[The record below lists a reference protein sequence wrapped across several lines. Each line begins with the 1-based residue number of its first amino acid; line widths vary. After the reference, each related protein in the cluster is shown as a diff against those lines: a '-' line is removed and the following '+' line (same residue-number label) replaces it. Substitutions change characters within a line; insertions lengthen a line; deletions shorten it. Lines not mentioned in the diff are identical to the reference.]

1 VRREEAV
8 GVNLAAAAAR
18 TRFGKALRAAREASA
33 GTGKRVQQIDVAR
46 ALKHKSYN
54 RYSRL
59 ERGLSW
65 PTDAEWPIICRA
77 LRMDDVT
84 KAALSAM
91 RSEGMAIT
99 EAWWG
104 AFVEIVPESVIKYVA
119 HEDAAAS
126 MVTCAGN
133 VLPGILQIRGYAGAL
148 VLTFSGT
155 VMTPYAADR
164 SATMRSQR
172 RKIFDKDP
180 APQVEAIF
188 SEGALHQVVGGVEV
202 MLKQLDAL
210 IADAQAGRVRFRIV
224 PFTAPATLTYMF
236 TLLEFS
242 GEGEGPV
249 VAFDQMT
256 GMDFKD
262 KPGEIREIRA
272 YVDALRN
279 VALDEVSS
287 LELMMRRRTEIAR
300 D

>member
-1 VRREEAV
+1 M

-33 GTGKRVQQIDVAR
+33 GTGKKVQQIDVAR

-65 PTDAEWPIICRA
+65 PTDAEWPIICRT
-77 LRMDDVT
+77 LRMDEVT
-84 KAALSAM
+84 KATLSAM

-99 EAWWG
+99 DAWWDQ
-104 AFVEIVPESVIKYVA
+104 FVGIVPESLIKFVA

-126 MVTCAGN
+126 MTTLAGN
-133 VLPGILQIRGYAGAL
+133 VLPGLLQTRAYAQSL
-148 VLTFSGT
+148 VLTLSGT
-155 VMTPYAADR
+155 VMTPHAADR

-172 RKIFDKDP
+172 RKIFEKDP

-188 SEGALHQVVGGVEV
+188 SEGALHQVVGGTDV
-202 MLKQLDAL
+202 MLEQLDAL
-210 IADAQAGRVRFRIV
+210 IDDGQAGRVRFRII
-224 PFTAPATLTYMF
+224 PFSAPATLTYMF

-242 GEGEGPV
+242 GEGESPV
-249 VAFDQMT
+249 VALDQMT

-262 KPGEIREIRA
+262 KPGEVRDIRA
-272 YVDALRN
+272 YVDAVRQ
-279 VALDEVSS
+279 VAMDEVSS
-287 LELMMRRRTEIAR
+287 LEMMMRRRKEIAR

>member
-1 VRREEAV
+1 M

-18 TRFGKALRAAREASA
+18 TRFGKVLRAAREATA
-33 GTGKRVQQIDVAR
+33 ATGKKVQQIDVAR
-46 ALKHKSYN
+46 ALKRKSYN
-54 RYSRL
+54 RYSQL

-65 PTDAEWPIICRA
+65 PTDAEWPVICKT

-84 KAALSAM
+84 KATLSAM

-99 EAWWG
+99 EAWWDQ
-104 AFVEIVPESVIKYVA
+104 FVEIVPESVIKHVA
-119 HEDAAAS
+119 HENVATS
-126 MVTCAGN
+126 MVVCAGN
-133 VLPGILQIRGYAGAL
+133 VLPGLLQIIGYAQAL

-155 VMTPYAADR
+155 VMTPHAADR

-172 RKIFDKDP
+172 RKIFEKDP

-202 MLKQLDAL
+202 MLEQLDAL
-210 IADAQAGRVRFRIV
+210 IEDAQSGRVRFRIV

-242 GEGEGPV
+242 GEGESPL

-256 GMDFKD
+256 GMDFKE
-262 KPGEIREIRA
+262 KPGEVREIRA
-272 YVDALRN
+272 YVDALRK

-287 LELMMRRRTEIAR
+287 LELMMRRRKEIAR